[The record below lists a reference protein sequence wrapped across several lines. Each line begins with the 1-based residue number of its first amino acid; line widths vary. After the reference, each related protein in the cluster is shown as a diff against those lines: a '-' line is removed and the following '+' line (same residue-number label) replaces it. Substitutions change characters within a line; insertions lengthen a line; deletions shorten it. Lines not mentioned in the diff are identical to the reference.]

1 MKIKVCGMR
10 ESGNIRAIEEAVHPN
25 MMGFIFWEGSKRYVA
40 TIPDYLPQCTR
51 VGVFVNP
58 TAEFVIEKVK
68 DFGLGAIQLHGG
80 ESAEFCRTIKERT
93 GLPIIK
99 AFSVSD
105 KADLTITSQYED
117 IATLFLFDTKCKCV
131 GGSGEQFNWDILQL
145 YKGNTPFLLSG
156 GIGPGDEEKVRRWR
170 HPRWVGIDLN
180 SRFETEPTLK
190 DTEALAKF
198 VDKLRIM
205 NFEL

>member
-1 MKIKVCGMR
+1 MR
-10 ESGNIRAIEEAVHPN
+10 EPQNIRAVEEAVHPD

-40 TIPDYLPQCTR
+40 TVPDYLPQCIR

-58 TAEFVIEKVK
+58 TTEFVMEKVK

-80 ESAEFCRTIKERT
+80 ESVDFCRTMKERT

-105 KADLTITSQYED
+105 ESDLANTAQYSD
-117 IATLFLFDTKCKCV
+117 VANLFLFDTKCKCV
-131 GGSGEQFNWDILQL
+131 GGSGEQFNWDILQH
-145 YKGNTPFLLSG
+145 YNGTTPFLLSG
-156 GIGPGDEEKVRRWR
+156 GIGPGDEEKVRRWH

-180 SRFETEPTLK
+180 SRFESAPALK
-190 DTEALAKF
+190 DTE
-198 VDKLRIM
+198 KLLSFTKNIRRK
-205 NFEL
+205 